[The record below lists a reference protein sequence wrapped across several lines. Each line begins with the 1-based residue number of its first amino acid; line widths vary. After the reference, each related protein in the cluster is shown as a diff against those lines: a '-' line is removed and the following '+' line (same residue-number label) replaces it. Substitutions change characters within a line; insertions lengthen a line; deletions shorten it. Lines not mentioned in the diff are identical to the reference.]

1 MLLERRLRMRL
12 RRIIARLVSSNMP
25 ACRLDGVVH
34 LILLW
39 SLLWMFWRL
48 EALDLECVVR
58 K

>member
-1 MLLERRLRMRL
+1 MGLKDDVVGKASDKVR
-12 RRIIARLVSSNMP
+12 VQDHP
-25 ACRLDGVVH
+25 AHGVVH